1 MTSRKA
7 STMKSEFIYDR
18 KPLINTYRKLTQEKA
33 LNVVCFGG
41 SVTAGYGSS
50 DKEKYSWRALSAKWL
65 REHFPEASIKDVNA
79 AIGESGTFLGVY
91 RLERDILSQAPDL
104 LFIEYAINDFFFG
117 SSMEVVALQYETIVR
132 EVKLRFPQCDIVTLI
147 TDCRETAEA
156 EELYGAAMG
165 HERIARAYQIPTI
178 YVGKALVDS
187 LPSLC
192 DDEWKKYFIDIVH
205 PTDAGYFAYY
215 KCVEEYL
222 HESLIASPPD
232 IQCDVEAE
240 LVPIQSEHLLD
251 GNRVYQNCNRDMLK
265 ESVGFSYS
273 EDVYLALQETPYVG
287 YIYAEN
293 SEAEFTYRFHG
304 TEIAMLSNFKRESK
318 ILYSVD
324 GGAWIEKHGSTHN
337 PTVIAQHL
345 ESREHVIKLRPVFTE
360 NSPEQMKIAVIFTR
374 DEALETKRL

>member
-1 MTSRKA
+1 MESK
-7 STMKSEFIYDR
+7 FIHYR
-18 KPLINTYRKLTQEKA
+18 TPLVNTYKKLTQDKK
-33 LNVVCFGG
+33 LNIVYFGG
-41 SVTAGYGSS
+41 SVTAGYGST
-50 DKEKYSWRALSAKWL
+50 DKEKYSWRALSAKWF
-65 REHFPEASIKDVNA
+65 REHFPEANIRDVNT

-117 SSMEVVALQYETIVR
+117 SSVEVAALQYETIVR
-132 EVKLRFPQCDIVTLI
+132 EVKARFPQCDIVTLI

-165 HERIARAYQIPTI
+165 HEKIARAYQIPTI

-187 LPSLC
+187 LSALC

-222 HESLIASPPD
+222 HQSLLVSPPD
-232 IQCDVEAE
+232 VHGVEEAE
-240 LVPIQSEHLLD
+240 LIPVQSEHLLD
-251 GNRVYQNCNRDMLK
+251 GNRVYQNCNQDMLK
-265 ESVGFSYS
+265 ESVGFYYS
-273 EDVYLALQETPYVG
+273 KDTYLDLPETPYVG
-287 YIYAEN
+287 YIYAEDG
-293 SEAEFTYRFHG
+293 EAEFTYRFHG
-304 TEIAMLSNFKRESK
+304 TEIAMLSNFKKESK

-324 GGAWIEKHGSTHN
+324 GGEWIEKHGSTHN

-345 ESREHVIKLRPVFTE
+345 KSGEHVIKLRPVFTE
-360 NSPEQMKIAVIFTR
+360 NSLEQMKIAVIFTR
-374 DEALETKRL
+374 DEALETRRL

>member
-1 MTSRKA
+1 M
-7 STMKSEFIYDR
+7 
-18 KPLINTYRKLTQEKA
+18 
-33 LNVVCFGG
+33 
-41 SVTAGYGSS
+41 
-50 DKEKYSWRALSAKWL
+50 
-65 REHFPEASIKDVNA
+65 
-79 AIGESGTFLGVY
+79 Y
-91 RLERDILSQAPDL
+91 RLERDILSQSPDL

-117 SSMEVVALQYETIVR
+117 SSMEVASLQYETIVR
-132 EVKLRFPQCDIVTLI
+132 EVKARFPQCDIVTLI

-156 EELYGAAMG
+156 GELYGAAMG
-165 HERIARAYQIPTI
+165 HERIASEYQIPTV

-187 LPSLC
+187 LPALC

-232 IQCDVEAE
+232 IQCDVETE
-240 LVPIQSEHLLD
+240 LIPLQSEHLLD
-251 GNRVYQNCNRDMLK
+251 GNRVYQNCNQDMLK
-265 ESVGFSYS
+265 ESVGFYYS
-273 EDVYLALQETPYVG
+273 EDVYLALPETPYVG

-293 SEAEFTYRFHG
+293 NEAEFTYRFQG

-324 GGAWIEKHGSTHN
+324 GGEWIEKHGSTHN

-345 ESREHVIKLRPVFTE
+345 ESGEHVIKLRPVFTE
-360 NSPEQMKIAVIFTR
+360 HSPKQMKIAVIFTR
-374 DEALETKRL
+374 DEALETRRL

>member
-1 MTSRKA
+1 
-7 STMKSEFIYDR
+7 MKSQFIRYR
-18 KPLINTYRKLTQEKA
+18 RPLVNTYRKLTQDKK
-33 LNVVCFGG
+33 LNVVYFGG
-41 SVTAGYGSS
+41 SVTAGYGST

-65 REHFPEASIKDVNA
+65 REHFPEADIRDINT

-117 SSMEVVALQYETIVR
+117 SSMEVAALQYETIVR
-132 EVKLRFPQCDIVTLI
+132 EVKARLPQCDIVTLI

-156 EELYGAAMG
+156 EELYGAACG
-165 HERIARAYQIPTI
+165 HERIASVYQIPTI

-187 LPSLC
+187 LPALC
-192 DDEWKKYFIDIVH
+192 DDEWRKYYIDIVH
-205 PTDAGYFAYY
+205 PTDAGYFTYY

-222 HESLIASPPD
+222 HQSLIASPPD
-232 IQCDVEAE
+232 MQSAE
-240 LVPIQSEHLLD
+240 EMEVIPLQSKHLLD
-251 GNRVYQNCNRDMLK
+251 GNRVYQNCNQDMLK
-265 ESVGFSYS
+265 ESVGFYYS
-273 EDVYLALQETPYVG
+273 EDIYLALPETPYVG

-293 SEAEFTYRFHG
+293 SEAEFVYRFQG

-324 GGAWIEKHGSTHN
+324 GGEWIEKHGSTHN

-345 ESREHVIKLRPVFTE
+345 EAGEHVIKLRPVFTE

-374 DEALETKRL
+374 DEALETKQSNLVFGK